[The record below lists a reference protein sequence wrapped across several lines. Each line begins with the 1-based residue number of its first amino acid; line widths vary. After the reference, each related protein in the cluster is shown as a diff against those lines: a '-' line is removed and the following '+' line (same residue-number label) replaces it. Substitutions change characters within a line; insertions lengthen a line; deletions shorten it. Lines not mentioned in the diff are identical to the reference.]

1 MEKEIIEIVKSL
13 LGGNLTFIGLIFT
26 SLGIILSIK
35 DNWKTKTLRKSEEFN
50 NFLSL
55 NVWCVILT
63 ILLCILSC
71 LIIIF
76 QNYYL
81 TFWILFV
88 AYMLF
93 ILILFYFIIKI
104 ILRYRS
110 LILLLND
117 DKKPE
122 LSIQADKNDE

>member
-13 LGGNLTFIGLIFT
+13 LSGNLTFIGLIFT
-26 SLGIILSIK
+26 SLGIIFSIK

>member
-35 DNWKTKTLRKSEEFN
+35 DNWKTKILRKSKEFHD
-50 NFLSL
+50 FLSL

-63 ILLCILSC
+63 ILLFVFAC
-71 LIIIF
+71 LIVIF
-76 QNYYL
+76 QKYL
-81 TFWILFV
+81 IVFWILFV

>member
-13 LGGNLTFIGLIFT
+13 IGGNLTFIGLIFT

-35 DNWKTKTLRKSEEFN
+35 DNWKTKTLRKSKEFHD
-50 NFLSL
+50 FLSL

-63 ILLCILSC
+63 ILLFVLAY
-71 LIIIF
+71 LIVIF
-76 QNYYL
+76 QKYL
-81 TFWILFV
+81 IVFWILFAV
-88 AYMLF
+88 HMLF
-93 ILILFYFIIKI
+93 MLILFYCIIKI

-110 LILLLND
+110 LILLLSD

>member
-1 MEKEIIEIVKSL
+1 MEKEIIDIIKSL
-13 LGGNLTFIGLIFT
+13 IGGNLTFIGLIFT

-50 NFLSL
+50 IFLSL

-63 ILLCILSC
+63 ILLFVLAC
-71 LIIIF
+71 LIVIF
-76 QNYYL
+76 QKYL
-81 TFWILFV
+81 IVFWILFAV
-88 AYMLF
+88 YMLF
-93 ILILFYFIIKI
+93 MLILFCCIIKI

-110 LILLLND
+110 LILLLSD

-122 LSIQADKNDE
+122 LSIPSDYNDE

>member
-13 LGGNLTFIGLIFT
+13 IGGNLTFIGLIFT

-50 NFLSL
+50 DFLSL

-63 ILLCILSC
+63 ILLFALSC

-76 QNYYL
+76 QKYCVV
-81 TFWILFV
+81 FWVLFIV
-88 AYMLF
+88 YMLF

-122 LSIQADKNDE
+122 LSIHSDKNDE

>member
-1 MEKEIIEIVKSL
+1 MEKEIIDIIKSL
-13 LGGNLTFIGLIFT
+13 IGGNLAFIGLIFT

-63 ILLCILSC
+63 ILLFVFAC
-71 LIIIF
+71 LIVIF
-76 QNYYL
+76 QKYL
-81 TFWILFV
+81 IVFWILFAV
-88 AYMLF
+88 HMLF
-93 ILILFYFIIKI
+93 MLILFCCIIKI

>member
-13 LGGNLTFIGLIFT
+13 IGGNLTFIGLIFT

-35 DNWKTKTLRKSEEFN
+35 DNWKTKILRKSEEFN

-55 NVWCVILT
+55 NVWCIILT
-63 ILLCILSC
+63 ILLFILSC

-88 AYMLF
+88 VYMLF

>member
-35 DNWKTKTLRKSEEFN
+35 DNWKTKILRKSNEFN

-63 ILLCILSC
+63 ILLFILSC

>member
-13 LGGNLTFIGLIFT
+13 LSGNLTFIGLIFT